1 MRDLQ
6 DTPLSAEAALGR
18 PLLTDRSF
26 ARLWLIQGL
35 SQTAQNALLFSLLII
50 VLQNTASSTH
60 TSLLILSFI
69 LPSIPLGMAIG
80 VLLDRWRKGQV
91 LVITSILRAAAC
103 VLYLFFHED
112 VWAIYAI
119 SLGFATAGLFFNP
132 AVVALIPSIVRR
144 ERLVD
149 ANSLYNFTLTGSQ
162 LIGMVFLAPAIL
174 KTFGEEA
181 MFIFGGAI
189 FAASAALATTLH
201 DDSPPEAAPLPQWR
215 LLANIRRGFR
225 ETWRALRADVA
236 SFLAMTQLIIASSL
250 VLLFAILIPRYMDD
264 VLHISPN
271 NAAFVFAPTGVGA
284 IVGLRFLP
292 WATRRLGKNRVVV
305 IGLLG
310 LAVSLVAFALVQPL
324 AEGLRR
330 TGPLNPEE
338 HLAGLSL
345 LQALAMTFAGPLGF
359 AYAFLNAPAQTV
371 LHERAPA
378 EMRGRIFTTQVVS
391 ANFLSLLPVLFVGGL
406 IDLLD
411 GLADL
416 PGITIVLFLIAV
428 VVAAMAVASSVV
440 GGVAEREEA
449 LAAEQELGPPHI
461 STPVDTRSR
470 G

>member
-1 MRDLQ
+1 MKDAQ
-6 DTPLSAEAALGR
+6 DPQLSAAALRR
-18 PLLTDRSF
+18 PLLTDRRF
-26 ARLWLIQGL
+26 AKLWLIQGL
-35 SQTAQNALLFSLLII
+35 SQTAQNALLFTLLVVVLENTNSSIHSSLL
-50 VLQNTASSTH
+50 V
-60 TSLLILSFI
+60 LSFI

-80 VLLDRWRKGQV
+80 VLLDRWRKGRV
-91 LVITSILRAAAC
+91 LVITSLLRALAC
-103 VLYLFFHED
+103 VLYLFFHEE
-112 VWAIYAI
+112 VWSIYAI

-132 AVVALIPSIVRR
+132 AVVTFIPSIVRR

-162 LIGMVFLAPAIL
+162 LVGMVFLAPAIL
-174 KTFGEEA
+174 KIFGEGP
-181 MFIFGGAI
+181 MFVLGGAI
-189 FAASAALATTLH
+189 FAASAILATTLH
-201 DDSPPEAAPLPQWR
+201 DSRPAAAPVPHWR
-215 LLANIRRGFR
+215 LLVTIPQGFR
-225 ETWRALRADVA
+225 ESWRALRADVA
-236 SFLAMTQLIIASSL
+236 SFLAMAQLTLASSL
-250 VLLFAILIPRYMDD
+250 VLLFAILIPRYMQD
-264 VLHISPN
+264 VLDISPN

-305 IGLLG
+305 MGLVG
-310 LAVSLVAFALVQPL
+310 LAICLVAFALVEPL
-324 AEGLRR
+324 AAVLRR

-359 AYAFLNAPAQTV
+359 AYAFLSAPAQTV

-378 EMRGRIFTTQVVS
+378 DMRGRIFTTQVIS

-416 PGITIVLFLIAV
+416 PGITIVIFLIAS
-428 VVAAMAVASSVV
+428 VVAAMAVASNMV

-449 LAAEQELGPPHI
+449 LAAEQGLTSPPM
-461 STPVDTRSR
+461 STPVDTGSR

>member
-1 MRDLQ
+1 MKDGSYHH
-6 DTPLSAEAALGR
+6 LSEAVQR
-18 PLLTDRSF
+18 PLLSDRRF
-26 ARLWLIQGL
+26 AKLWLIQGL
-35 SQTAQNALLFSLLII
+35 SQTAQNALLFSLLIV
-50 VLQNTASSTH
+50 VLENTRSSTH

-69 LPSIPLGMAIG
+69 LPSIPLGMAVG
-80 VLLDRWRKGQV
+80 VLLDRWRKGRV
-91 LVITSILRAAAC
+91 LFVTSLLRALAC
-103 VLYLFFHED
+103 VLYLFFHEE

-119 SLGFATAGLFFNP
+119 SLGFSTAGLFFNP
-132 AVVALIPSIVRR
+132 AVVALIPSLVRR

-149 ANSLYNFTLTGSQ
+149 ANSLYNFTLTASQ

-174 KTFGEEA
+174 KAVGEGP
-181 MFIFGGAI
+181 MFVLGGTI
-189 FAASAALATTLH
+189 FAASAALATTLR
-201 DDSPPEAAPLPQWR
+201 DARPAAAPVDHWR
-215 LLANIRRGFR
+215 LLATIPRGFR
-225 ETWRALRADVA
+225 ESWRALRADVV
-236 SFLAMTQLIIASSL
+236 SFLAMLQLIMASSL

-305 IGLLG
+305 LGLLG
-310 LAVSLVAFALVQPL
+310 LALCLVAFALVQPL
-324 AEGLRR
+324 AEALRR

-345 LQALAMTFAGPLGF
+345 LQALAMVFAGPLGF
-359 AYAFLNAPAQTV
+359 AYAFLSAPAQTI

-378 EMRGRIFTTQVVS
+378 DMRGRIFTTQVIS

-411 GLADL
+411 GLTNL
-416 PGITIVLFLIAV
+416 PGIIVVLFLIAV
-428 VVAAMAVASSVV
+428 ALAAMAVGSNIV

-449 LAAEQELGPPHI
+449 LAAQQEAASSRL
-461 STPVDTRSR
+461 STPVDTGSR